1 MNRREARE
9 KSLQALY
16 QIDVSG
22 ANPAEAIRNV
32 VPEEVDDSYVH
43 QCVLGTYEHLDEID
57 GCIKQHLENWSFDRL
72 AKVDRNILRL
82 AVYEMKYRED
92 VPANVAI
99 NEAVEI
105 GKRFGDERSGKFI
118 NGVLSRIKKSLE
130 NK

>member
-16 QIDVSG
+16 QIDVSS
-22 ANPAEAIRNV
+22 AVPAEAIRNV
-32 VPEEVDDSYVH
+32 VPEEVDHSYVH
-43 QCVLGTYEHLDEID
+43 QCVLGTYEQLDEID
-57 GCIKQHLENWSFDRL
+57 DCIKQHLENWSFDRL

-118 NGVLSRIKKSLE
+118 NGVLSKIKKSLE